1 MSIEMR
7 IWVRMPHAPDVDRLL
22 KDAVSARARLR
33 KALAGDR
40 VDAVRYEA
48 LCTQIEQRAHQ
59 SRLAGAEITMP
70 VQCGPGDP
78 MTPGF
83 FITADELDATA
94 MTPAE
99 AQDIRMWLSQG
110 DLAVQLRLPF
120 ENGQTVWVRSG
131 RSPSEPAEPWE
142 ATGGAVGRRAV
153 LQRFRAQVA
162 SAAAGEP
169 GASISPSGVSNSVL
183 TDILRKYAV
192 PGAGQPPVLA
202 DVIYR
207 DGSAGPPFPLRG
219 TPLVESPSRPAR
231 TLSFALLS
239 IRHTEM
245 DVEVDGAWLR
255 NTVVSRV
262 RPAGDTDRIVYE
274 LSLAQLRSLTSDGPL
289 TIYMYQTGLE
299 TAVVGFYR
307 AVVTTLAELRHRP
320 GSLVVVP
327 KYFRSDAGGDG
338 APHFSEGTPWQT

>member
-1 MSIEMR
+1 MR
-7 IWVRMPHAPDVDRLL
+7 TWIRLTHAPDVDRLL
-22 KDAVSARARLR
+22 KDAVSAQARTG

-40 VDAVRYEA
+40 VDAARYEA

-59 SRLAGAEITMP
+59 ARLAGAESTTPI
-70 VQCGPGDP
+70 QCGPGDR

-83 FITADELDATA
+83 FLAPDELGAVAT
-94 MTPAE
+94 TQEE
-99 AQDIRMWLSQG
+99 ARQIWMWLSQG

-120 ENGQTVWVRSG
+120 ENGRTVWARSG
-131 RSPSEPAEPWE
+131 RAPSEPAEPWE

-153 LQRFRAQVA
+153 LQRFRVQVA
-162 SAAAGEP
+162 SAAAGEA
-169 GASISPSGVSNSVL
+169 GASICPSGVSNSVL
-183 TDILRKYAV
+183 TDILREYAV
-192 PGAGQPPVLA
+192 PKAGQPPVLA
-202 DVIYR
+202 DVVYR

-274 LSLAQLRSLTSDGPL
+274 LSLRQFRSLMNDGPL
-289 TIYMYQTGLE
+289 TIYMHQTGLE

-307 AVVTTLAELRHRP
+307 AVITILAELDHRP
-320 GSLVVVP
+320 DSLVVVP
-327 KYFRSDAGGDG
+327 KYFKSGVGADG
-338 APHFSEGTPWQT
+338 APHFSEGTSWQT

>member
-7 IWVRMPHAPDVDRLL
+7 TWVRLAHAPDVDRLL

-40 VDAVRYEA
+40 VDAARFEA
-48 LCTQIEQRAHQ
+48 LCTQIEQCAHRA
-59 SRLAGAEITMP
+59 RLAGAEATPPI
-70 VQCGPGDP
+70 QCGPGDR
-78 MTPGF
+78 MTSGF
-83 FITADELDATA
+83 FLVADELNAASMRPEEIQQIRTWLI
-94 MTPAE
+94 
-99 AQDIRMWLSQG
+99 QD

-120 ENGQTVWVRSG
+120 ENGSTVWTRSD
-131 RSPSEPAEPWE
+131 RPLPLPAEPWE
-142 ATGGAVGRRAV
+142 ATGGAAGRRAV

-162 SAAAGEP
+162 SAAGGAA

-183 TDILRKYAV
+183 TDILREYAASK
-192 PGAGQPPVLA
+192 AGQPPVLA
-202 DVIYR
+202 DVVYR
-207 DGSAGPPFPLRG
+207 DGSAGPPFPLRSA
-219 TPLVESPSRPAR
+219 PLVESPGRPAR
-231 TLSFALLS
+231 QLSFALLS
-239 IRHTEM
+239 VRHTEM

-274 LSLAQLRSLTSDGPL
+274 LSLAQLRSLTKDGPL
-289 TIYMYQTGLE
+289 TIYMHQTGLE

-307 AVVTTLAELRHRP
+307 AVVTVLAELDHPP

-327 KYFRSDAGGDG
+327 KYFKSG
-338 APHFSEGTPWQT
+338 ADNGSPHFSEGVPWQT